1 MAILPR
7 TEFGN
12 PILRK
17 KAKTVRRAYLATDS
31 FKALIRDMRQT
42 MRRADGVGLA
52 APQIGVPLRIA
63 IIEMRPT
70 DTRPGIGRKG
80 PLVIINP
87 RILSYGARVQMDWE
101 GCLSFRGARGKV
113 PRALTI
119 VVEYMNEQGEVIE
132 EAAGGLWARIF
143 QHEIDHLEGTVYV
156 DRMTDMKTLMTLSEY
171 RVRILGKKQT

>member
-1 MAILPR
+1 MATLPR

-12 PILRK
+12 PILRR

-63 IIEMRPT
+63 IMEMRPT

-87 RILSYGARVQMDWE
+87 RIVSYGTRTQADWE
-101 GCLSFRGARGKV
+101 GCLSFKGVRGKV
-113 PRALTI
+113 PRATTV
-119 VVEYMNEQGEVIE
+119 VVEYLNEQGKLIE
-132 EAAGGLWARIF
+132 ETAGGLWARIF
-143 QHEIDHLEGTVYV
+143 QHEIDHLDGTVYV
-156 DRMTDMKTLMTLSEY
+156 DRMPNMTTLMTLPEY
-171 RVRILGKKQT
+171 RVRILGKKRT